1 MDSWTLR
8 AKLASITGRFSWTDV
23 PMFEVDIELD
33 RQKAQAQNHFKYKNK
48 SILFYGSLNE

>member
-23 PMFEVDIELD
+23 PMFEVDIGLD
-33 RQKAQAQNHFKYKNK
+33 RQEPQPQNHFKYTNT